1 MINSDT
7 QSRHLFKRSAIRR
20 AILSCML
27 IGAGPLLLGFS
38 NVSCANES
46 HTDTSNTDKYDANF
60 FMVFEPQ
67 TLYDILENTPGA
79 NSLLNS
85 MNNTSQNRGFGSAG
99 DQILINSKRVS
110 GKENSLSQELDNI
123 QAKDVDY
130 IELIRGTRSDLDVQS
145 DGLIINVVL
154 KQNIESSI
162 LWTLSSVK
170 TADISRQTKGSFI
183 YSSGLDNLKYR
194 IGLTHSVNPTELTSI
209 EEFASQEQIHT
220 QTNTRVRENLY
231 KSTQLSTKLEYQYSD
246 TTSMQLNAIFEKIHV
261 DATINNDIE
270 YINTD
275 PTENKALLYDWERDT
290 WEISGDLTH
299 ELNDDNQLKLLFI
312 SNKSDSDDKIWHSKA
327 IGDNE
332 LEPDYQLPRIYTSK
346 ENVLRTNWRHQLNTK
361 HSFDSGVEVAIN
373 QYDEKLQFIS
383 QSNTPYHSTELND
396 IQETRYEAFSNYNFA
411 ISSTLNLQSS
421 LIYERS
427 TIDVET
433 DLSLI
438 TDTLKNAK
446 SDASRTFNYLKPRL
460 NIRYDLDDIYQVRF
474 NYERTV
480 SQLNLKDFVPWFD
493 SFESRLEEANP
504 DLKPEVRDEFSVG
517 FEKQWQQTNGS
528 ITFTPY
534 YHKISDLINEVLLA
548 KRSGDGNIDSAK
560 EYGVKL
566 DTNFGLEAF
575 GLNNTLISANYTW
588 RDSEMIHPF
597 TGKKSPIERVSQN
610 EWNVKLS
617 QNEVLPGLSFSL
629 TLDDKSRYE
638 FYYYD
643 YQGNVDTKIS
653 ANAFIDYQ
661 VSKNLK
667 VRLKGDNLLHD
678 KYTVNK
684 TRHAGLFTQ
693 SDFLRQEQR
702 ANERAPR
709 FSLTLTGQF

>member
-1 MINSDT
+1 MTNRDIKS
-7 QSRHLFKRSAIRR
+7 SHYFKRSIIRR
-20 AILSCML
+20 AILSCVF
-27 IGAGPLLLGFS
+27 ISTGPLLLGFS

-46 HTDTSNTDKYDANF
+46 KVNTSNIDTYDASF
-60 FMVFEPQ
+60 FMAFEPQ
-67 TLYDILENTPGA
+67 TLYDILEKTPGA

-85 MNNTSQNRGFGSAG
+85 MNNASQNRGFGSAG

-110 GKENSLSQELDNI
+110 GKENSIAKELDNI
-123 QAKDVDY
+123 QARDVDY

-145 DGLIINVVL
+145 NGLVINVVL
-154 KQNIESSI
+154 KKEIESSI
-162 LWTLSSVK
+162 LWTLGSVK
-170 TADISRQTKGSFI
+170 SADISRQSTGSFI
-183 YSSGLDNLKYR
+183 YSAGFDNVKYR
-194 IGLTHSVNPTELTSI
+194 IGLSRTINPTELSSI
-209 EEFASQEQIHT
+209 EQFTSSEQIHT
-220 QTNTRVRENLY
+220 QTNTRIRENLY
-231 KSTQLSTKLEYQYSD
+231 KETQLSAKLEYLHSEK
-246 TTSMQLNAIFEKIHV
+246 TAIQLNAIFEKIDV
-261 DATINNDIE
+261 DATIFNDIE
-270 YINTD
+270 HLVAVQQ
-275 PTENKALLYDWERDT
+275 ESKALLYDWARDK
-290 WEISGDLTH
+290 WEISGDITH
-299 ELNDDNQLKLLFI
+299 DLDDDNQLKLLFI
-312 SNKSDSDDKIWHSKA
+312 SNKSESDDKIWHTVSQD
-327 IGDNE
+327 GNTFN
-332 LEPDYQLPRIYTSK
+332 PDYQLPRVYASK
-346 ENVLRTNWRHQLNTK
+346 ENVIRSNWRHKLNPRHT
-361 HSFDSGVEVAIN
+361 FDSGVEVAIN
-373 QYDEKLQFIS
+373 QLNEKLQFIS
-383 QSNTPYHSTELND
+383 QAGSTYHSTELND
-396 IQETRYEAFSNYNFA
+396 IKETRYEAFSNYNFA
-411 ISSTLNLQSS
+411 ISSALNLQSS

-438 TDTLKNAK
+438 TDTLQNAK

-480 SQLNLKDFVPWFD
+480 SQLDLKDFVPWFD

-517 FEKQWQQTNGS
+517 FEKQWQNTNGS
-528 ITFTPY
+528 LTVTPY

-560 EYGVKL
+560 EYGVKF
-566 DTNFGLEAF
+566 DTHFGLEAL

-588 RDSEMIHPF
+588 KDSEMIHPF
-597 TGKKSPIERVSQN
+597 TGEKSPIERVSKN
-610 EWNVKLS
+610 EWNVKIN
-617 QNEVLPGLSFSL
+617 QNDILPGLSFSL

-661 VSKNLK
+661 LSKNLK

-684 TRHAGLFTQ
+684 TRHTGLFTQ

-702 ANERAPR
+702 SNERAPR
-709 FSLTLTGQF
+709 FSITLTGQF

>member
-7 QSRHLFKRSAIRR
+7 QPRHLFKRSVIRR

-27 IGAGPLLLGFS
+27 ISTGPLLLGFS

-46 HTDTSNTDKYDANF
+46 TVNTSNIDTYDASF
-60 FMVFEPQ
+60 FMTFEPQ
-67 TLYDILENTPGA
+67 TLYDILEKTPGA

-85 MNNTSQNRGFGSAG
+85 MNNASQNRGFGSAG

-110 GKENSLSQELDNI
+110 GKENSIAKELNNI

-145 DGLIINVVL
+145 NGLVINVVL
-154 KQNIESSI
+154 KKDIESAI
-162 LWTLSSVK
+162 LWTLGTVK
-170 TADISRQTKGSFI
+170 SADISRQSTGSFI
-183 YSSGLDNLKYR
+183 YSDGIDNVKYR
-194 IGLTHSVNPTELTSI
+194 IGLSRTINPTELSSI
-209 EEFASQEQIHT
+209 EQFTSPEQTHT
-220 QTNTRVRENLY
+220 QTNTRIRENLY
-231 KSTQLSTKLEYQYSD
+231 KKTQLSGKLEYLHSEN
-246 TTSMQLNAIFEKIHV
+246 TAIQLNAIYDKIDV
-261 DATINNDIE
+261 DATITNDIE
-270 YINTD
+270 YLVTD
-275 PTENKALLYDWERDT
+275 QQANKALLYDWARDK
-290 WEISGDLTH
+290 WEISGDITH
-299 ELNDDNQLKLLFI
+299 ELNDNNQLKLLFI
-312 SNKSDSDDKIWHSKA
+312 SNKSDSDDKIWHSVSQDGNAFK
-327 IGDNE
+327 
-332 LEPDYQLPRIYTSK
+332 PDYQLPRIYTSK
-346 ENVLRTNWRHQLNTK
+346 ENVLRSNWRHKLDPRHT
-361 HSFDSGVEVAIN
+361 FDSGFEVAIN
-373 QYDEKLQFIS
+373 KLNENLQFIS
-383 QSNTPYHSTELND
+383 QSGSTYHSTELND
-396 IQETRYEAFSNYNFA
+396 IKETRYEAFSNYNYT
-411 ISSTLNLQSS
+411 ISSALNMQSS

-427 TIDVET
+427 TIDVGT
-433 DLSLI
+433 DLALKS
-438 TDTLKNAK
+438 DTLQNAQ
-446 SDASRTFNYLKPRL
+446 SDMSRTFSYLKPRL
-460 NIRYDLDDIYQVRF
+460 NLRYDLDDIYQMRF
-474 NYERTV
+474 NYQRTV
-480 SQLNLKDFVPWFD
+480 SQLDLKDFVPWFD
-493 SFESRLEEANP
+493 SYESRLEETNP

-528 ITFTPY
+528 ITLTPY

-566 DTNFGLEAF
+566 DTNFGLEAL

-597 TGKKSPIERVSQN
+597 TGEKSPIERVSKN
-610 EWNVKLS
+610 EWNIKLN
-617 QNEVLPGLSFSL
+617 QNEILPGLSLSL
-629 TLDDKSRYE
+629 TLEDKSRYE

-661 VSKNLK
+661 VTKNLK

-684 TRHAGLFTQ
+684 TRHTGLFTQ

-702 ANERAPR
+702 TNERAPR
-709 FSLTLTGQF
+709 FSITLTGQF

>member
-7 QSRHLFKRSAIRR
+7 QPRHLFKRSVIRR

-27 IGAGPLLLGFS
+27 ISTGPLLLGFS

-46 HTDTSNTDKYDANF
+46 TVNTSNIDTYDASF
-60 FMVFEPQ
+60 FMTFEPQ
-67 TLYDILENTPGA
+67 TLYDILEKTPGA

-85 MNNTSQNRGFGSAG
+85 MNNASQNRGFGSAG

-110 GKENSLSQELDNI
+110 GKENSIAKELNNI

-145 DGLIINVVL
+145 NGLVINVVL
-154 KQNIESSI
+154 KKDIESAI
-162 LWTLSSVK
+162 LWTLGTVK
-170 TADISRQTKGSFI
+170 SADISRQSTGSFI
-183 YSSGLDNLKYR
+183 YSDGIDNVKYR
-194 IGLTHSVNPTELTSI
+194 IGLSRTINPTELSSI
-209 EEFASQEQIHT
+209 EQFTSPEQTHT
-220 QTNTRVRENLY
+220 QTNTRIRENLY
-231 KSTQLSTKLEYQYSD
+231 KKTQLSGKIEYLHSEN
-246 TTSMQLNAIFEKIHV
+246 TAIQLNAIYDKIDV
-261 DATINNDIE
+261 DATITNDIE
-270 YINTD
+270 YLVTD
-275 PTENKALLYDWERDT
+275 QQANKALLYDWARDK
-290 WEISGDLTH
+290 WEISGDITH
-299 ELNDDNQLKLLFI
+299 ELNDNNQLKLLFI
-312 SNKSDSDDKIWHSKA
+312 SNKSDSDDKIWHSVSQDGNAFK
-327 IGDNE
+327 
-332 LEPDYQLPRIYTSK
+332 PDYQLPRIYTSK
-346 ENVLRTNWRHQLNTK
+346 ENVLRSNWRHKLDPRHT
-361 HSFDSGVEVAIN
+361 FDSGFEVAIN
-373 QYDEKLQFIS
+373 KLNENLQFIS
-383 QSNTPYHSTELND
+383 QSGSTYHSTELND
-396 IQETRYEAFSNYNFA
+396 IKETRYEAFSNYNYT
-411 ISSTLNLQSS
+411 ISSALNMQSS

-427 TIDVET
+427 TIDVGT
-433 DLSLI
+433 DLALKS
-438 TDTLKNAK
+438 DTLQNAQ
-446 SDASRTFNYLKPRL
+446 SDMSRTFSYLKPRL
-460 NIRYDLDDIYQVRF
+460 NLRYDLDDIYQMRF
-474 NYERTV
+474 NYQRTV
-480 SQLNLKDFVPWFD
+480 SQLDLKDFVPWFD
-493 SFESRLEEANP
+493 SYESRLEETNP

-528 ITFTPY
+528 ITLTPY

-566 DTNFGLEAF
+566 DTNFGLEAL

-597 TGKKSPIERVSQN
+597 TGEKSPIERVSKN
-610 EWNVKLS
+610 EWNIKLN
-617 QNEVLPGLSFSL
+617 QNEILPGLSLSL
-629 TLDDKSRYE
+629 TLEDKSRYE

-661 VSKNLK
+661 VTKNLK

-684 TRHAGLFTQ
+684 TRHTGLFTQ

-702 ANERAPR
+702 TNERAPR
-709 FSLTLTGQF
+709 FSITLTGQF